1 MTNRRLDNILE
12 KFKQILTV
20 EKIMTPREE
29 FEYYEDSIDKLDET
43 NFDIL
48 PAKNLKEY
56 WNRKDKALHRITS
69 EIIVNTDLELWN
81 LIDYF
86 KDRDFYFVEQ
96 NEEIVGLVHFSD
108 LNKQYVRILF
118 YIIISELELK
128 MHEIY
133 NEKETLIKSKLSKK
147 RICEIKKMINRDK
160 KRNQELFFIEYLN
173 FSDYLTILAKDK
185 DFLKRNSYKRKKFE
199 RDFNFLNEFR
209 NWIAHPTRRKFR
221 VNKNIRDAIIEGK
234 DRSFRLYDLL
244 DKYNTQNKK
253 PYSLLELNIT

>member
-1 MTNRRLDNILE
+1 MTNRKLDDILE

-128 MHEIY
+128 MHKVC
-133 NEKETLIKSKLSKK
+133 NEKYRENEEKIKSKLSEK
-147 RICEIKKMINRDK
+147 RIEDINEMIDEDK
-160 KRNQELFFIEYLN
+160 NKNQELSFLEYLN
-173 FSDYLTILAKDK
+173 FSDYLTILSKDE
-185 DFLKRNSYKRKKFE
+185 DFLKQISYTRGRFE
-199 RDFNFLNEFR
+199 EEFNYLNEFR
-209 NWIAHPTRRKFR
+209 NWTAHPTRRKFR
-221 VNKNIRDAIIEGK
+221 VNKNIREAVIEGK

-244 DKYNTQNKK
+244 DKYIVQ
-253 PYSLLELNIT
+253 

>member
-1 MTNRRLDNILE
+1 MTNRKLDDILE

-20 EKIMTPREE
+20 EKIMTPREA
-29 FEYYEDSIDKLDET
+29 FEYYEDWMDNLDET

-56 WNRKDKALHRITS
+56 WNRKDKEFHRITS

-96 NEEIVGLVHFSD
+96 NGEIVGLVHFSD

-128 MHEIY
+128 MHKVC
-133 NEKETLIKSKLSKK
+133 NEKYRENEE
-147 RICEIKKMINRDK
+147 EIK
-160 KRNQELFFIEYLN
+160 
-173 FSDYLTILAKDK
+173 
-185 DFLKRNSYKRKKFE
+185 RK
-199 RDFNFLNEFR
+199 
-209 NWIAHPTRRKFR
+209 
-221 VNKNIRDAIIEGK
+221 
-234 DRSFRLYDLL
+234 
-244 DKYNTQNKK
+244 
-253 PYSLLELNIT
+253 